1 MAAEMVIRL
10 VDGSSDTSAS
20 LSPANQLPTAHNP
33 DVPTVASSRA
43 ERSSQTLAT
52 EETDPRKSTSQSTPS
67 INGSSEVRT
76 SDAIIVDS
84 MEEFTRRLEQA
95 IQELGKRSQPS
106 EKRPNEQSTSQAR
119 STTQQVLDAI
129 EQRLSGRTQ
138 SAFKRMRRA
147 KVWQNPTVR
156 NAVNR
161 AKNATKSIARRVGK
175 SRIARRLMASRIGQS
190 LKARGSALF
199 SRLATGARGAT
210 AVAGTGAVAASGGT
224 AAGAAVGTGA
234 GGAAAAG
241 GTAAVAGVAAVAVP
255 VAATAAAFGALIT
268 ATHTLHRTFKSA
280 ADDLEG
286 FSGQISA
293 ARARAQANTTI
304 NMAERAR
311 AVGPQLGRL
320 ENANT
325 RYQDSTEKLWTQIL
339 RVLTTFEP
347 VITKAVDGLSVL
359 IDAGAVQVAAIE
371 NLKAAFTIWDKS
383 DDKPAADNLAA
394 TLTRLNDSL
403 AVFLGANP
411 NIRQGDQFDEQL
423 KLFFQRHPPDPTKK
437 PLPPVQGGNP

>member
-52 EETDPRKSTSQSTPS
+52 AETDPRKSTSQSTPS
-67 INGSSEVRT
+67 INGNSEVRT

-106 EKRPNEQSTSQAR
+106 EKRPNEQSTTKAI

-138 SAFKRMRRA
+138 FAFKRMRRA

-156 NAVNR
+156 NAINR

-175 SRIARRLMASRIGQS
+175 SRIARRLMASRIGRS

-224 AAGAAVGTGA
+224 AAGAAAGTGA

-241 GTAAVAGVAAVAVP
+241 GTAAVAGVAAVAIP
-255 VAATAAAFGALIT
+255 VAATVAAFVALVGAT
-268 ATHTLHRTFKSA
+268 YALHRTFKST

-325 RYQDSTEKLWTQIL
+325 RFQDSTEKLWTAIL
-339 RVLTTFEP
+339 QVLLKFEP
-347 VITKAVDGLSVL
+347 AITKVVDGLTVGV
-359 IDAGAVQVAAIE
+359 DYGAKIIAQLEVVKAAITV
-371 NLKAAFTIWDKS
+371 LDKS
-383 DDKPAADNLAA
+383 DDKAAAQSLADA
-394 TLTRLNDSL
+394 TKRLNDSM
-403 AVFLGANP
+403 AVFLGGLPPTN
-411 NIRQGDQFDEQL
+411 NNLFDDQL
-423 KLFFQRHPPDPTKK
+423 KAFLQQNLPNNKWQNP
-437 PLPPVQGGNP
+437 PPVGGGMP